1 MSERN
6 RDKVKRLEHELGRY
20 QKKVGELMEAN
31 AKLRKDAEGL
41 DQLRAVFDAWIIQ
54 IALAYGE
61 TVKDPD
67 TGKDIPRM
75 KALHLAMPKVSPT
88 LRNYEIHQR
97 VDEKNMMHIAVGL
110 RDDPADSKRETTV
123 NAPESVQE
131 RSEDEKREM
140 TPSEDESAQSAS
152 QGDLREVN
160 DGADVG

>member
-20 QKKVGELMEAN
+20 QKKVGELMKIN
-31 AKLRKDAEGL
+31 AQLARRADGVAEISMATDALLAQVAIIYGEDVIDEDTGLTIGMRLTLPKFDVRKVYRQYEVHARKDG
-41 DQLRAVFDAWIIQ
+41 DNYII
-54 IALAYGE
+54 G
-61 TVKDPD
+61 
-67 TGKDIPRM
+67 
-75 KALHLAMPKVSPT
+75 
-88 LRNYEIHQR
+88 
-97 VDEKNMMHIAVGL
+97 VGL
-110 RDDPADSKRETTV
+110 RDDPADSRQETAV

-140 TPSEDESAQSAS
+140 TPSEDENAQNAS